1 MAEKKYIE
9 LEALMN
15 VPIRRDH
22 YDKKNGDKQPDII
35 NFINGIEFV
44 LEYAEYLPAADVV
57 SVVRCK
63 DCEYYDKKYH
73 QCKLHSEEPD
83 QYSTGFI
90 FNMQEDDFCSYGER
104 KDNIG

>member
-15 VPIRRDH
+15 IPIRRDH
-22 YDKKNGDKQPDII
+22 YDKKNGDV

-44 LEYAEYLPAADVV
+44 LEYAEYLPAADVAE
-57 SVVRCK
+57 VVRCK

-73 QCKLHSEEPD
+73 QCKLHSKEPD
-83 QYSTGFI
+83 QYSAGFI
-90 FNMQEDDFCSYGER
+90 FNMQEDDFCSYGKR
-104 KDNIG
+104 KENDNGKL

>member
-22 YDKKNGDKQPDII
+22 YDKKNGDV

-44 LEYAEYLPAADVV
+44 LEYAEYLPAADVEP
-57 SVVRCK
+57 VR
-63 DCEYYDKKYH
+63 H
-73 QCKLHSEEPD
+73 GHW
-83 QYSTGFI
+83 
-90 FNMQEDDFCSYGER
+90 
-104 KDNIG
+104 NIGYFHDRVCSCCLHPDNDLNDCAHDYCPNCGAKMKE